1 MENNGG
7 CFKALGGL
15 LIFFYF
21 FYALYVMSQSKYLLV
36 RLLFWVIMGYTVYVF
51 YIEWTTH
58 PEIYFERDG
67 FMYNLFS

>member
-21 FYALYVMSQSKYLLV
+21 FYAIYLMSQSKNPIV
-36 RLLFWVIMGYTVYVF
+36 QLLFWVIMGYTVYVF

-58 PEIYFERDG
+58 PEIYF
-67 FMYNLFS
+67 

>member
-15 LIFFYF
+15 LVFFYF
-21 FYALYVMSQSKYLLV
+21 FYALYAMSQSKYLLV
-36 RLLFWVIMGYTVYVF
+36 RLLFWAIMGYSVYVF

-58 PEIYFERDG
+58 PEIYF
-67 FMYNLFS
+67 